1 MILTIVRFFPFSAR
15 NIFSHLRDL
24 QSDTVLVSNKTNP
37 LSDLRKIAL
46 DKGFVISDN
55 PASGNCLFYALSEQ
69 LKSVKAIHTSHKEVR
84 EALVQFLTANA
95 YLVSH

>member
-1 MILTIVRFFPFSAR
+1 MLTTLRFFPFSAR
-15 NIFSHLRDL
+15 NIFSHLQDL

-69 LKSVKAIHTSHKEVR
+69 LQSVKAIRLSHKELR
-84 EALVQFLTANA
+84 EALVQFLATNA
-95 YLVSH
+95 YLVRH